1 MREFVGICLVESLVG
16 EPVAVAAGIGRVCI
30 VAACNHYVVQTVGSF
45 HVAKLENVPLALLGF
60 NHAGIEL
67 VVSCLE
73 FRNYR
78 HDIVAGG
85 VAFAQSLEL
94 VDGSLRLVTVS
105 VEGSRGEVAYLVAVG
120 EVLHVELSHCNG
132 RVGNAYV
139 VEVGDGLVEQVDGS
153 LRCIVC
159 EVLGLSLLY
168 CVEQV
173 GAYVLVRGQLR
184 GRSSVNAGNGQEVDF
199 GVLGHSVVVELVV
212 GNACED
218 FEAHVFVSL
227 QAVDDNVNGVGG
239 VVVEVARGDV
249 FLLENGNDFFP
260 FARVVAYR
268 YAQFR
273 RCAVPCGVVT
283 LLVVECHGVGQA
295 CLVFCLEAQVVC
307 FVNCLCIP
315 CGVPE
320 RAVVAVDKILDVLAF
335 VD

>member
-1 MREFVGICLVESLVG
+1 M
-16 EPVAVAAGIGRVCI
+16 
-30 VAACNHYVVQTVGSF
+30 
-45 HVAKLENVPLALLGF
+45 
-60 NHAGIEL
+60 
-67 VVSCLE
+67 
-73 FRNYR
+73 
-78 HDIVAGG
+78 
-85 VAFAQSLEL
+85 
-94 VDGSLRLVTVS
+94 
-105 VEGSRGEVAYLVAVG
+105 
-120 EVLHVELSHCNG
+120 
-132 RVGNAYV
+132 
-139 VEVGDGLVEQVDGS
+139 
-153 LRCIVC
+153 
-159 EVLGLSLLY
+159 
-168 CVEQV
+168 
-173 GAYVLVRGQLR
+173 
-184 GRSSVNAGNGQEVDF
+184 
-199 GVLGHSVVVELVV
+199 VVELVV

-249 FLLENGNDFFP
+249 LLLENGNDFFP

-273 RCAVPCGVVT
+273 CCAVPCGVVT
-283 LLVVECHGVGQA
+283 LLEVECHGVGQA